1 MAVRYYKSQYK
12 GSIPAIKGK
21 WFLRVKKGETLDVD
35 KLAEH
40 MASHST
46 AYTEGEISG
55 MLKDIVNCIVELVL
69 DGKQVKL
76 ANLALFSLG
85 INCKGADDPNNVTT
99 QNIRNIHIKARGTG
113 KLSAQQLKQ
122 KVHFKELDEYSV

>member
-1 MAVRYYKSQYK
+1 MVRYYKYQSNS
-12 GSIPAIKGK
+12 GIEAARGK
-21 WFLRVKKGETLDVD
+21 WFLRVKNGETIDID

-55 MLKDIVNCIVELVL
+55 MCKDIVKCIQELVL

-76 ANLALFSLG
+76 ANLAIFSLG
-85 INCKGADDPNNVTT
+85 INCKGADDPNSCTV
-99 QNIRNIHIKARGTG
+99 QNIRNIHINARGTG
-113 KLSAQQLKQ
+113 KFSSAQLKE
-122 KVHFKELDEYSV
+122 KCHFKEMDEYSV